1 MKALRLT
8 IAMAFVMITAY
19 GFFYVGLIGN
29 VKPPVQ
35 REVSE
40 NWTVDLKGE
49 VLNNV
54 NLSEYKA
61 ANILKG
67 DILTLTN
74 TLPDCKIPC
83 ASILINNY
91 LAEMD
96 IYVDNVL
103 IYVTGKKDYEN
114 GKIVG
119 YGMHIVNLP
128 TDYEGKEIKIVYKAG
143 ENNGIGTLIPM
154 IIMEQ
159 GEAGLYLIRKN
170 VFPAA
175 MALTDMI
182 VGISMIGISVVYV
195 TGNKAFRQMLY
206 IGLFSFFI
214 GLWAFCDHDIV
225 LLINNNYKMK
235 TVSEYGS
242 LYLAPVFIFAYFWAK
257 IKDKVSNTGR
267 LIYRSIFGWDIFLII
282 LTFLLHAFNFVHLTQ
297 LLTLHHATILVM
309 ITYMFANFVN
319 SVIKKEK
326 KDMAFY
332 IGILALSLCGV
343 ADIIYFTVLTYSKN
357 VKGNFDGISYTGAGI
372 LVISM
377 VMDFAEEMSKTVR
390 QAGEVAVYEQ
400 MANSDFLTGLANRR
414 QCELVFDEI
423 DAEDSDYAVIAF
435 DLNNLKEVNDK
446 HGHAAGD
453 KLLKDFANIL
463 KSVFDSVA
471 TVGRTGGDE
480 FVVIIRHA
488 DVLNLD
494 QLLEVLDT
502 KILET
507 NKKKREYKLSAA
519 RGVCTRL
526 DNKKNVR
533 SAYRTAD
540 QRMYENKIRMK
551 ADAKGKLS

>member
-1 MKALRLT
+1 MKALRLI

-35 REVSE
+35 REVAK
-40 NWTVDLKGE
+40 NWTLDHNGD
-49 VLNNV
+49 VLTDV
-54 NLSEYKA
+54 NLGEYKA

-67 DILTLTN
+67 DVITLTN
-74 TLPDCKIPC
+74 SLPDCRIPY
-83 ASILINNY
+83 ASIVVNNY

-96 IYVDNVL
+96 IYVDDVL
-103 IYVTGKKDYEN
+103 IYVTGKKDYES
-114 GKIVG
+114 GRLIG

-128 TDYEGKEIKIVYKAG
+128 AGYEGKEIKIVYKAG
-143 ENNGIGTLIPM
+143 ENNGIGTLIP
-154 IIMEQ
+154 IVIMER
-159 GEAGLYLIRKN
+159 GEAGLYIIRKN
-170 VFPAA
+170 LFPAA
-175 MALTDMI
+175 LALTDMI

-195 TGNKAFRQMLY
+195 SENRSFRQILY

-225 LLINNNYKMK
+225 LLINNDYNMK
-235 TVSEYGS
+235 TVSEYAS
-242 LYLAPVFIFAYFWAK
+242 LYLAPVFVLAYFWAK
-257 IKDKVSNTGR
+257 IKNRISDFGR
-267 LIYRSIFGWDIFLII
+267 LVYRAILGSDIFLIS
-282 LTFLLHAFNFVHLTQ
+282 LSFLLHIFNIVHLTQ
-297 LLTLHHATILVM
+297 LLTLHHAIILVM
-309 ITYMFANFVN
+309 IVYMLVYFVIGI
-319 SVIKKEK
+319 IKKDK
-326 KDMAFY
+326 KDLAFY
-332 IGILALSLCGV
+332 IGMTALAFCGV
-343 ADIIYFTVLTYSKN
+343 ADIIHFSVLTYSST
-357 VKGNFDGISYTGAGI
+357 VKGDFNGISYTGAGI

-377 VMDFAEEMSKTVR
+377 VMDFAEEMSQNVR
-390 QAGEVAVYEQ
+390 QAGEIAVYEQ

-414 QCELVFDEI
+414 QCEFVFDEI
-423 DAEDSDYAVIAF
+423 DTEDSDYAVIAF

-446 HGHAAGD
+446 YGHAAGD
-453 KLLKDFANIL
+453 RLLKDFANVL
-463 KSVFDSVA
+463 KGVFDSVA

-480 FVVIIRHA
+480 FVVIIRNT

-494 QLLEVLDT
+494 KLLEVLDT
-502 KILET
+502 RIDEI
-507 NKKKREYKLSAA
+507 NRKKREYKLSAA